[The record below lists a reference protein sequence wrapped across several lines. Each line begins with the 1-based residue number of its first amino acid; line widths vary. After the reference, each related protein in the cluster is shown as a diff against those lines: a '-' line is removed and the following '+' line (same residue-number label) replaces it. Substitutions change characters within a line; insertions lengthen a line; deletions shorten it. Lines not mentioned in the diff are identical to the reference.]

1 MKYSRKYIR
10 KLVDKAL
17 TFEKFND
24 LVYDIFYDVYKE
36 FVQGQEKSQRIRLLV
51 EHVFTHQSIDDLLNE
66 IKEINPKAFNEFE
79 TSRQEQTNLLDSRNK
94 EEKAINDLG
103 EYLQN
108 QSFKKLKDIYLLYR
122 PDKANEIVDNID
134 DILTQLNRLAPSPK
148 KYRLIIPF
156 VVGIKQRFADSNLQR
171 WLEEW
176 LEKYGDIFEYSDFK
190 RTQTENPSG
199 SSPHSQNDNSLES
212 YLLIEL
218 KKKNYSS
225 LQIQGWFWS
234 SELIRNIQEKDLIEL
249 EDYQLSEKVTELV
262 RESNKIMKT
271 IGSEDLRIELFLDTN
286 LLMENDFY
294 LDWLEVKKFK
304 SSTKMCKKYIVT
316 FRLAER
322 LECDYQDSI
331 GPWKRKWQ
339 NLNYNQG
346 NVVDYYQTNDYEL
359 GLDKTVGIKINK
371 LSEIA
376 KFFDL
381 IVLNSLP
388 LAIWSRRDLQTISCQ
403 NEINRILRNVQGNFN
418 QLPKEVTDERKKAK
432 GEEHIGKHIC
442 LLWDNPERM
451 PPEPSE
457 PKYALSS

>member
-1 MKYSRKYIR
+1 MKYNRGDIR
-10 KLVDKAL
+10 KFVDKAL
-17 TFEKFND
+17 GIEELNN

-36 FVQGQEKSQRIRLLV
+36 FVQGQEKSQRIRLLL
-51 EHVFTHQSIDDLLNE
+51 EYVFTHQSIDDLLNE

-94 EEKAINDLG
+94 EKKAINDLG

-108 QSFKKLKDIYLLYR
+108 QSFEQLKDIYSLYR
-122 PDKANEIVDNID
+122 PDKANEIVKNID
-134 DILTQLNRLAPSPK
+134 NILTQLNRIVPPQ
-148 KYRLIIPF
+148 KYRPIIQF
-156 VVGIKQRFADSNLQR
+156 VVGIKQNYADLNLQR

-176 LEKYGDIFEYSDFK
+176 LEKYGDFFGYSEFQETATPNF
-190 RTQTENPSG
+190 RQ
-199 SSPHSQNDNSLES
+199 SSPDSQNPKLLES

-234 SELIRNIQEKDLIEL
+234 SKLIRNIQEKDLIEL
-249 EDYQLSEKVTELV
+249 ENYQLSEKLTELI
-262 RESNKIMKT
+262 RESNKIMGK
-271 IGSEDLRIELFLDTN
+271 IGSKDLRIELFLDTN
-286 LLMENDFY
+286 LLMKSDFY
-294 LDWLEVKKFK
+294 FDWLEVKKLK
-304 SSTKMCKKYIVT
+304 RDIKMCKQYIVT

-322 LECDYQDSI
+322 LEDEAQDLE
-331 GPWKRKWQ
+331 GAWQRKWE

-346 NVVDYYQTNDYEL
+346 NVVDFYHTDEDEL
-359 GLDKTVGIKINK
+359 GRDETVGIKLNK
-371 LSEIA
+371 LSEPA

-381 IVLNSLP
+381 ILLNSLP

-418 QLPKEVTDERKKAK
+418 QLPKEVTNERKKAA
-432 GEEHIGKHIC
+432 GEEHIGRHIC

-451 PPEPSE
+451 PPDPSD

>member
-122 PDKANEIVDNID
+122 PEKEDKIVDNIYH
-134 DILTQLNRLAPSPK
+134 ILTELNRIVSQK

-234 SELIRNIQEKDLIEL
+234 SKLIRNIQEKDLIEL

-331 GPWKRKWQ
+331 GAWKRKWQ

-371 LSEIA
+371 LSEQA
-376 KFFDL
+376 KFFEL
-381 IVLNSLP
+381 ISLKSLP
-388 LAIWSRRDLQTISCQ
+388 VALWSRRDLQTISCQ

-418 QLPKEVTDERKKAK
+418 QLPKEVTNERKKAA
-432 GEEHIGKHIC
+432 GEEHIGRHIC

-451 PPEPSE
+451 PPDPSD

>member
-1 MKYSRKYIR
+1 MKYDLKLIR
-10 KLVDKAL
+10 DLINKAL
-17 TFEKFND
+17 GPDEFED
-24 LVYDIFYDVYKE
+24 LVFYSFRDVYSQ
-36 FVQGQEKSQRIRLLV
+36 FTNGQSQSQRIRILFNYIDKH
-51 EHVFTHQSIDDLLNE
+51 EKIDDLLNE
-66 IKEINPKAFNEFE
+66 IQEINPKAFNEFE
-79 TSRQEQTNLLDSRNK
+79 TSRQEQTNLSGSRNK
-94 EEKAINDLG
+94 EYKAINDLG

-108 QSFKKLKDIYLLYR
+108 QSFEKLEKIYLSCR
-122 PDKANEIVDNID
+122 PEMADKTVKNID
-134 DILTQLNRLAPSPK
+134 DILTQLNRIIPPK

-156 VVGIKQRFADSNLQR
+156 VVGIQQQVSDSNLQKTLDK
-171 WLEEW
+171 WLEE
-176 LEKYGDIFEYSDFK
+176 YGNFFGYSEFQETATPNF
-190 RTQTENPSG
+190 RQ
-199 SSPHSQNDNSLES
+199 SSPDTQNPKLLES

-225 LQIQGWFWS
+225 LQIQSWFWS
-234 SELIRNIQEKDLIEL
+234 SQLIRNIQEKDLIER
-249 EDYQLSEKVTELV
+249 EYLSKKLTELID
-262 RESNKIMKT
+262 ESNKRMKK
-271 IGSEDLRIELFLDTN
+271 IGSKDLRIELFLDTN
-286 LLMENDFY
+286 LLIESNSYF
-294 LDWLEVKKFK
+294 DWLEVTKLNRPA
-304 SSTKMCKKYIVT
+304 KMCKQYIVT

-322 LECDYQDSI
+322 LKDTAQDL
-331 GPWKRKWQ
+331 GGAWQRKWE
-339 NLNYNQG
+339 NLNSNQG
-346 NVVDYYQTNDYEL
+346 NVVDFYHTDDYEL
-359 GLDKTVGIKINK
+359 GLDETVGIKLNK
-371 LSEIA
+371 LSEPA

>member
-1 MKYSRKYIR
+1 MKYDLKLIR
-10 KLVDKAL
+10 DLINKAL
-17 TFEKFND
+17 GPDEFED
-24 LVYDIFYDVYKE
+24 LVFYSFRDVYSQ
-36 FVQGQEKSQRIRLLV
+36 FINGQSQSQRLRIFFNYIDKH
-51 EHVFTHQSIDDLLNE
+51 EKIDDLLNE
-66 IKEINPKAFNEFE
+66 IQEINPKAFNEFE
-79 TSRQEQTNLLDSRNK
+79 TGRQEQTNLLDSRNK
-94 EEKAINDLG
+94 EYKAINDLG

-108 QSFKKLKDIYLLYR
+108 QSFEKLEKIYLSCR
-122 PDKANEIVDNID
+122 PEMADKTVKNID
-134 DILTQLNRLAPSPK
+134 DILTQLNRIVPPK

-156 VVGIKQRFADSNLQR
+156 VVGIQQQVSDSNLQKTLDK
-171 WLEEW
+171 WLEE
-176 LEKYGDIFEYSDFK
+176 YGNFFGYSEFK
-190 RTQTENPSG
+190 ETATPNFRQ
-199 SSPHSQNDNSLES
+199 SSPDTQNPKLLES

-225 LQIQGWFWS
+225 LQIQSWFWS
-234 SELIRNIQEKDLIEL
+234 SQLIRNIQEKDLIER
-249 EDYQLSEKVTELV
+249 EYLSKKLTELID
-262 RESNKIMKT
+262 ESNKRMKK
-271 IGSEDLRIELFLDTN
+271 IGSKDLRIELFLDTN
-286 LLMENDFY
+286 LLIESNSYF
-294 LDWLEVKKFK
+294 DWLEVTKLNRPA
-304 SSTKMCKKYIVT
+304 KMCKQYIVT

-322 LECDYQDSI
+322 LKDTAQDL
-331 GPWKRKWQ
+331 GGAWQRKWE
-339 NLNYNQG
+339 NLNSNQG
-346 NVVDYYQTNDYEL
+346 NVVDFYHTDDYEL
-359 GLDKTVGIKINK
+359 GLNKTVGIKLNK
-371 LSEIA
+371 LSELT

>member
-1 MKYSRKYIR
+1 MKYDLKLIR
-10 KLVDKAL
+10 DLINKAL
-17 TFEKFND
+17 GPEEFAD
-24 LVYDIFYDVYKE
+24 LVFYSFRDVYSQ
-36 FVQGQEKSQRIRLLV
+36 FTNGQSQSQRIRILFDYIDKH
-51 EHVFTHQSIDDLLNE
+51 EKIDDLLNE
-66 IKEINPKAFNEFE
+66 IQEINPKAFNEFE
-79 TSRQEQTNLLDSRNK
+79 TSRQEQTNLSGSRNK
-94 EEKAINDLG
+94 EDKAINDLG

-108 QSFKKLKDIYLLYR
+108 QSFEKLEKIYLSCR
-122 PDKANEIVDNID
+122 PEMADKTVKNID
-134 DILTQLNRLAPSPK
+134 DILIQLNRIIPPK

-156 VVGIKQRFADSNLQR
+156 VVGIQQQVSDSNLQKTLDK
-171 WLEEW
+171 WLEE
-176 LEKYGDIFEYSDFK
+176 YGNFFGYSEFK
-190 RTQTENPSG
+190 ETATPNFRQ
-199 SSPHSQNDNSLES
+199 SSPDTQNPKLLES

-225 LQIQGWFWS
+225 LQIQSWFWS
-234 SELIRNIQEKDLIEL
+234 SQLIRNIQEKDLIER
-249 EDYQLSEKVTELV
+249 EYLSKKLTELID
-262 RESNKIMKT
+262 ESNKRMKK
-271 IGSEDLRIELFLDTN
+271 IGSKDLRIELFLDTN
-286 LLMENDFY
+286 LLIESNSYF
-294 LDWLEVKKFK
+294 DWLEVTKLNRPA
-304 SSTKMCKKYIVT
+304 KMCKQYIVT

-322 LECDYQDSI
+322 LKDTAQDL
-331 GPWKRKWQ
+331 GGAWQRKWE
-339 NLNYNQG
+339 NLNSNQG
-346 NVVDYYQTNDYEL
+346 NVVDFYHTDDYEL
-359 GLDKTVGIKINK
+359 GLNKTVGIKLNK
-371 LSEIA
+371 LSELT

>member
-108 QSFKKLKDIYLLYR
+108 QSFEKLEKIYLSCR
-122 PDKANEIVDNID
+122 PEMADKTVKNID
-134 DILTQLNRLAPSPK
+134 DILTQLNRIVPPK

-156 VVGIKQRFADSNLQR
+156 VVGIQQQVSDSNLQKTLDK
-171 WLEEW
+171 WLEE
-176 LEKYGDIFEYSDFK
+176 YGNFFGYSEFK
-190 RTQTENPSG
+190 ETATPNFRQ
-199 SSPHSQNDNSLES
+199 SSPDTQNPKLLES

-225 LQIQGWFWS
+225 LQIQSWFWS
-234 SELIRNIQEKDLIEL
+234 SQLIRNIQEKDLIER
-249 EDYQLSEKVTELV
+249 EYLSKKLTELID
-262 RESNKIMKT
+262 ESNKRMKK
-271 IGSEDLRIELFLDTN
+271 IGSKDLRIELFLDTN
-286 LLMENDFY
+286 LLIESNSYF
-294 LDWLEVKKFK
+294 DWLEVTKLNRPA
-304 SSTKMCKKYIVT
+304 KMCKQYIVT

-322 LECDYQDSI
+322 LKDTAQDL
-331 GPWKRKWQ
+331 GGAWQRKWE
-339 NLNYNQG
+339 NLNSNQG
-346 NVVDYYQTNDYEL
+346 NVVDFYHTDDYEL
-359 GLDKTVGIKINK
+359 GLNKTVGIKLNK
-371 LSEIA
+371 LSELT

-403 NEINRILRNVQGNFN
+403 NEINRILRNVEGNFN

>member
-1 MKYSRKYIR
+1 MKYNLKLIR
-10 KLVDKAL
+10 DLINKAL
-17 TFEKFND
+17 TPEEFDD
-24 LVYDIFYDVYKE
+24 LVFYSFRDVYSQ
-36 FVQGQEKSQRIRLLV
+36 FTNGQNQPLKVRLLFDYI
-51 EHVFTHQSIDDLLNE
+51 EKYERINDLLNE
-66 IKEINPKAFNEFE
+66 IKEKNPKAFNEFQ
-79 TSRQEQTNLLDSRNK
+79 SSLLDSMTP
-94 EEKAINDLG
+94 EEKAINNLG

-108 QSFKKLKDIYLLYR
+108 QSFEQLKDIYLSYR
-122 PDKANEIVDNID
+122 PNKANKIVDNID
-134 DILTQLNRLAPSPK
+134 DILTQLNRIIPSQ
-148 KYRLIIPF
+148 KYRPIIQF
-156 VVGIKQRFADSNLQR
+156 VVGIKQNYADLNLQR

-176 LEKYGDIFEYSDFK
+176 LEKYGDFFGYSEFQETATPNF
-190 RTQTENPSG
+190 RQ
-199 SSPHSQNDNSLES
+199 SSPDSQNRKLLES

-218 KKKNYSS
+218 KKKNSSS

-234 SELIRNIQEKDLIEL
+234 SKLIRNIQEKDLIEL
-249 EDYQLSEKVTELV
+249 ENYQLSEKLTELI
-262 RESNKIMKT
+262 RESNKIMGK
-271 IGSEDLRIELFLDTN
+271 IGSKDLRIELFLDTN
-286 LLMENDFY
+286 LLMKSDFY
-294 LDWLEVKKFK
+294 FDWLEVKKLK
-304 SSTKMCKKYIVT
+304 RDIKMCKQYIVT

-322 LECDYQDSI
+322 LEDEAQDLE
-331 GPWKRKWQ
+331 GAWQRKWE

-346 NVVDYYQTNDYEL
+346 NVVDFYHTDEDEL
-359 GLDKTVGIKINK
+359 GRDETVGIKLNK
-371 LSEIA
+371 LSEPA

-381 IVLNSLP
+381 ILLNSLP

>member
-1 MKYSRKYIR
+1 MKYNLRLIR
-10 KLVDKAL
+10 DLINEAL
-17 TFEKFND
+17 TPEEFDD
-24 LVYDIFYDVYKE
+24 LVFYSFRDVYSQ
-36 FVQGQEKSQRIRLLV
+36 FTNGQNQPLKVRLLFDYI
-51 EHVFTHQSIDDLLNE
+51 EKYERINDLLNE
-66 IKEINPKAFNEFE
+66 IKEKNPKAFNEFQ
-79 TSRQEQTNLLDSRNK
+79 SSLLDSMTP
-94 EEKAINDLG
+94 EEKAINNLG

-108 QSFKKLKDIYLLYR
+108 QSFEQLKDIYLSYR

-134 DILTQLNRLAPSPK
+134 DILTQLNRIAPSPK

-176 LEKYGDIFEYSDFK
+176 LEKYGDIFEYSEFK

-218 KKKNYSS
+218 KKKNSSS

-234 SELIRNIQEKDLIEL
+234 SKLIRNIQEKDLIEL
-249 EDYQLSEKVTELV
+249 ENYQLSEKLTDLI
-262 RESNKIMKT
+262 RESNKIMGK
-271 IGSEDLRIELFLDTN
+271 IGSKDLRIELFLDTN
-286 LLMENDFY
+286 LLMKSDFY
-294 LDWLEVKKFK
+294 FDWLEVKKLK
-304 SSTKMCKKYIVT
+304 RDIKMCKQYIVT

-322 LECDYQDSI
+322 LEDEAQDLE
-331 GPWKRKWQ
+331 GAWQRKWE

-346 NVVDYYQTNDYEL
+346 NVVDFYHTDEDEL
-359 GLDKTVGIKINK
+359 GRDETVGIKLNK
-371 LSEIA
+371 LSEPA

-381 IVLNSLP
+381 ILLNSLP

-418 QLPKEVTDERKKAK
+418 QLPKEVTNERKKAA
-432 GEEHIGKHIC
+432 GEEHIGRHIC

-451 PPEPSE
+451 PPDPSD